1 VPPPPAETLY
11 LGRVVNYESQDQERA
26 HRAFFLRASLG
37 VPPFGRV
44 PGLSERRLPFGQNQ
58 NLSVFSV
65 PLWLERKVG
74 IAHRSNYLF

>member
-1 VPPPPAETLY
+1 MSLRIKNEPTGL
-11 LGRVVNYESQDQERA
+11 
-26 HRAFFLRASLG
+26 FL
-37 VPPFGRV
+37 P
-44 PGLSERRLPFGQNQ
+44 ERRLPFGQNQ